1 MSAPIVDLSYLERL
15 FKGDRSRIATWVGI
29 YLEEFPAHLDRLE
42 ECLRRNDAPGLAALA
57 HELRPQAHYL
67 GARRLLEILRS
78 IGELARSTG
87 AASCTM
93 AVQELRA
100 LSASIEAELRPLASH
115 G

>member
-1 MSAPIVDLSYLERL
+1 MVDLSYLERL

-42 ECLRRNDAPGLAALA
+42 ECLRRNDAPGLAAVA

-67 GARRLLEILRS
+67 GAQRLLDILRA
-78 IGELARSTG
+78 IGELARTTG
-87 AASCTM
+87 AASCAT
-93 AVQELRA
+93 AVEELRA
-100 LSASIEAELRPLASH
+100 VSASIEAELRSLASH